1 VSVRLSVCFICLLHV
16 AAAGLL
22 LWAGGAGDIDP
33 LLPGAQQ
40 QRRRITTCSSECGQC
55 HAVSYRRKRNT
66 DLLIVIEKLQCC
78 NATQKV
84 LDVVNYTEAACAQH
98 TVDIVRR
105 DHLYSKKRRK

>member
-40 QRRRITTCSSECGQC
+40 QRRRITRAAANAGSATLSA
-55 HAVSYRRKRNT
+55 AVGS
-66 DLLIVIEKLQCC
+66 
-78 NATQKV
+78 
-84 LDVVNYTEAACAQH
+84 
-98 TVDIVRR
+98 
-105 DHLYSKKRRK
+105 